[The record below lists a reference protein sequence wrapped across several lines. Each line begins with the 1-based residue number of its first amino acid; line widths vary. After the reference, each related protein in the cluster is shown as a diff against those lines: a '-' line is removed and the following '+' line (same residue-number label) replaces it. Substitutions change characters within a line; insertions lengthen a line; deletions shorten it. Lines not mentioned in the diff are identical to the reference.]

1 MIHHQHHGSNPCLH
15 CDNAALKAE
24 VERLTTL
31 ATGRRDSIQVLCE
44 QTMDQDEQID
54 ALKAEVAELRQR
66 DRLISNQLE
75 RRADGMDPLAVHLRA
90 EVERLHGLWVEA
102 GNARIRLEEENAKL
116 RGYANQTT
124 SASEEPPA

>member
-1 MIHHQHHGSNPCLH
+1 MIHHQHHGDQPCLH
-15 CDNAALKAE
+15 CARAALKAE

-90 EVERLHGLWVEA
+90 EVAALTK
-102 GNARIRLEEENAKL
+102 ENAQLRAAKEPK
-116 RGYANQTT
+116 RGYANQNT
-124 SASEEPPA
+124 SASEEPPR